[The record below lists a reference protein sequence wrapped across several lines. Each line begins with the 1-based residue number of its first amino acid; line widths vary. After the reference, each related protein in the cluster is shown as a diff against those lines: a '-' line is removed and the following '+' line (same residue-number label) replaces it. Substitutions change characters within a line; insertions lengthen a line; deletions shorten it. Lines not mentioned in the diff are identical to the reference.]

1 MTFVVFCTSHP
12 ASQSLHIPPVA
23 ILRRLAFVSATD
35 AILFC
40 AAIVVERG
48 FLGENGVRNVG
59 ECTGGSFL
67 PSPFVRRHRLLPLL
81 AVTVQRG
88 H

>member
-1 MTFVVFCTSHP
+1 
-12 ASQSLHIPPVA
+12 
-23 ILRRLAFVSATD
+23 VSATD

-67 PSPFVRRHRLLPLL
+67 PSPFVRHHHLHHHIGLKSYSW
-81 AVTVQRG
+81 QSSD
-88 H
+88 